1 MRKQLG
7 KRDRQEGAIKRTEAQ
22 LEIYQQKL
30 VDDKNNKDLKKKIE
44 RAKTTVENTKKNMKQ
59 PKHSE
64 QVVDGQRQK
73 EASLSGLL
81 G

>member
-1 MRKQLG
+1 MRQQLG
-7 KRDRQEGAIKRTEAQ
+7 KHDRQEGAIKRTEAQ
-22 LEIYQQKL
+22 LEIYEQKL

-64 QVVDGQRQK
+64 MGKAVQRQK
-73 EASLSGLL
+73 KASLSGLL